1 MRTFFVYYKT
11 YSGCG
16 EYDYHTCKI
25 SLVNQKANSETFDKI
40 LNNMGGC
47 VKEVLSWSLEE

>member
-1 MRTFFVYYKT
+1 MRTFFVHYRV
-11 YSGCG
+11 YSGCS
-16 EYDYHTCKI
+16 EYEHHTCTI
-25 SLVNQKANSETFDKI
+25 SLINQKANSETFDKI